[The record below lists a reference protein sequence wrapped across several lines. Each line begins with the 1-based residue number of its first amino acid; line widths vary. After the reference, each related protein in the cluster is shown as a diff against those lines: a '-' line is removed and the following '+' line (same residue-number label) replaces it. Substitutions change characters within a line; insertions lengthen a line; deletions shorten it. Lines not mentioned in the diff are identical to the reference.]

1 MLKTKKSKIII
12 GAVAILAVLAA
23 SSIWVMSN
31 MKSNSVDDFGYR
43 ALANADNAA
52 ATLTQLDHIIENS
65 IDGEDPVYHVYI
77 ITPGAADVSTV
88 SSFFT
93 NNDTG
98 FRKYVVNDNRT
109 ITNEMNPDKVD
120 VTVKAVGDLN
130 AMSADE
136 VSTELGKADLIYMY
150 ASGSDSYTGGNAIGE
165 DLYGYLHNYAFG
177 LNKPLIMNYGLSNSG
192 DNDDIQTVDP
202 VGKDSATYFMT
213 TQDFKNSWKRTR
225 TTNIKDWVLETA
237 VGNGDGQV
245 QDVIKKY
252 ISSNRSTYVPY
263 VVNNNTIPSGYT
275 DWASYWTRTGT
286 TDPTLNVL
294 YIHGDNAGD
303 TAQEWADMQ
312 QIASWMV
319 GEQGKH
325 IAFNTL
331 IDDFLPTKAV
341 CEQKAA
347 GVLTVDDLYT
357 DATRT
362 VKKYD
367 YIFIAPDTYA
377 NTDLSSEVVA
387 ELNQLSEDKSSLT
400 YILFGTLKGA
410 SVTTGGGT
418 GTTPENLTIDTSTNY
433 GKLID
438 LSITTNGYAKRSN
451 ILVVGTEYM
460 NTLAENPKNNPTK
473 VSQVVSLLNKSTFR
487 TYAGSG
493 SGGGSGSVSTTAYRV
508 LELQPCYPID
518 KELASKKTNIS
529 TNLSNYTNV
538 ADAGGQYNAVKPVGN
553 YYTIPANVLNTS
565 EIDNFMTEDT
575 SGNLTMT
582 QEYYQWDLSKA
593 KLAYAL
599 NMSVDQLEL
608 VQMSTDEYITVK
620 TDVSDS
626 YDLIYIGGNMSAFKH
641 NLAYG
646 FDPMNYSNKSWRD
659 YEAVFSMYCHT
670 GEITSIKGQRLA
682 TNNPYSFTR
691 MNGNDITYDRLTQL
705 EAYIDA
711 GMPIVFSNEIWNAYN
726 EAKTKGYK
734 NRYMDPDCN
743 MYKLCEYAENA
754 ATTKPTVL
762 LNWENRQLSGNT
774 DVFFT
779 DYYVA
784 KDEMTIDN
792 GDGFYGSAA
801 KVTVYSEYLSQQLYD
816 CVYADAASIRPKYT
830 IDTTALAYVEGDS
843 KTELTNRSVSWKVSL
858 LNPVP
863 GHTYQAML
871 LEDTDDNGVFD
882 VGTGVNAG
890 ERIATA
896 SFVGDTAE
904 LSYEYPSDEFGAFSW
919 KILVQD
925 TTSGAASGYSSITCF
940 AKLEDQPKKE
950 ASILEIMPMTVA
962 NCRSD
967 NPTSPDGHTF
977 YLDKNYQQSSGNPYR
992 FSSYGT
998 KAADEYGYC
1007 PIVHNPDSYG
1017 SDALNFNSN
1026 VIAKATSTGNYQGL
1040 DDMNMGKYMSSLS
1053 INRYDSTAGHE
1064 DRDYNYMDLVSDE
1077 YDFSLDIMYMDD
1089 IEFYANAARTSTP
1102 EERETYAEE
1111 AELAKE
1117 LYDAYLTEGTP
1128 EYERLKKVEDA
1139 LREALISIRDG
1150 NGYSATYVGKDWQGN
1165 EVSMQ
1170 LSYPS
1175 SAYKTYDIDGM
1186 LASRDY
1192 FRFFYLNNGVY
1203 HGSNYC
1209 QAAGLVYFGAY
1220 EPYIE
1225 EHDKMVEAY
1234 RKYRHYSMMAYGPNE
1249 YLRKNYD
1256 VIVVGFLDDY
1266 AGNFKDFSQ
1275 NATDDLLA
1283 FTTYKDEKG
1292 KEDGGSL
1299 MMTHDNMTYS
1309 NEASHAKVLT
1319 ATMRTA
1325 MSMAPFQNLTAVAGT
1340 EAGGISKYTT
1350 SDADRYFVSN
1360 LSSDSTMDLSMS
1372 STLTGSA
1379 WNSTVTAWRQKAS
1392 KHGASEVMG
1401 LLGYT
1406 DIFNVYRT
1414 NNGVSLRYTY
1424 AEFETENAI
1433 KYNMQVSGPLNVT
1446 GTAKATQV
1454 NRGVVTTY
1462 PFYIASDL
1470 RISNTHSQA
1479 FALDLE
1485 DEDVTVWYTLAA
1497 DSSSSAGT
1505 SGGTD
1510 YTTMKENSSFYAAS
1524 PKDGA
1529 DSYYIYSVGNITY
1542 CGAGHALITGDQRDN
1557 NDERRL
1563 FLNVLI
1569 NMAQKTGKTKEKE
1582 PGIVLFDPDG
1592 ITKAPG
1598 NIVKRDAENDYYINV
1613 NSGVSYPE
1621 FGFGIENLPSGLT
1634 VKDVQ
1639 IFYDLDYE
1647 AGMENGEVFIDDEN
1661 HVLIPTTDTII
1672 NTLNSGEVYLVNRT
1686 NCPALV
1692 TKREYFDK
1700 NYGGQYTYI
1709 VVRLTMSDN
1718 SVMTKRIKII
1728 LTRDLLDL
1736 T

>member
-93 NNDTG
+93 NNDAG

-192 DNDDIQTVDP
+192 DNDDIQPVNP

-237 VGNGDGQV
+237 FGSGDGQV
-245 QDVIKKY
+245 QDIIKKY
-252 ISSNRSTYVPY
+252 ISSNRSTYIRY
-263 VVNNNTIPSGYT
+263 ELNNNTVPDGYT
-275 DWASYWTRTGT
+275 WESYWARTGT
-286 TDPTLNVL
+286 PSMLNVL
-294 YIHGDNAGD
+294 YIYGDSTDAS
-303 TAQEWADMQ
+303 QELQDIEA
-312 QIASWMV
+312 IAAWMV
-319 GEQGKH
+319 GDGKH
-325 IAFNTL
+325 VVFNTM
-331 IDDFLPTKAV
+331 IDGNLPTNSDV
-341 CEQKAA
+341 TPLRA
-347 GVLTVDDLYT
+347 GTLTVDDLYT

-438 LSITTNGYAKRSN
+438 LSITTNGYAKKSN

-460 NTLAENPKNNPTK
+460 NTLAGAPKNNPTK

-518 KELASKKTNIS
+518 KELAATKTNIS
-529 TNLSNYTNV
+529 TNLSKYTN
-538 ADAGGQYNAVKPVGN
+538 ATWSGSQYDATKPVGN

-565 EIDNFMTEDT
+565 EIDNFMTEDS
-575 SGNLTMT
+575 SGNLSMT

-599 NMSVDQLEL
+599 NMSADQIEL

-626 YDLIYIGGNMSAFKH
+626 YDLIYIGGNMSAFKN

-646 FDPMNYSNKSWRD
+646 FSPMNYSIESWRD
-659 YEAVFSMYCHT
+659 YEAVFSMYSHT
-670 GEITSIKGQRLA
+670 GELTEITGQRI
-682 TNNPYSFTR
+682 TKNNPYRYTL

-762 LNWENRQLSGNT
+762 PNWENRQPSGNT
-774 DVFFT
+774 DAFFT

-784 KDEMTIDN
+784 KDEMTIEN

-801 KVTVYSEYLSQQLYD
+801 KVTVYEEYLSQQLYD
-816 CVYADAASIRPKYT
+816 CVYAETASIRPKYT
-830 IDTTALAYVEGDS
+830 IDTTALTYVEGDS

-858 LNPVP
+858 LNPVE

-882 VGTGVNAG
+882 VGTAVNAG

-904 LSYEYPSDEFGAFSW
+904 LAYTYPSDEFGAFSW

-925 TTSGAASGYSSITCF
+925 TTSGAASGYSAITCF

-967 NPTSPDGHTF
+967 NPTAPDGHTF

-1007 PIVHNPDSYG
+1007 PIMHNSNSYG

-1150 NGYSATYVGKDWQGN
+1150 NGYSATYVGTDWQGK

-1192 FRFFYLNNGVY
+1192 FRFFYLNNEVY

-1209 QAAGLVYFGAY
+1209 QSAGLVYFGAY
-1220 EPYIE
+1220 KPYIE

-1309 NEASHAKVLT
+1309 NEASHAQVLT
-1319 ATMRTA
+1319 ATMRSV
-1325 MSMAPFQNLTAVAGT
+1325 MGMAPFQKLTAIDGT
-1340 EAGGISKYTT
+1340 GESGINKYKS
-1350 SDADRYFVSN
+1350 SDEDRYFLSN
-1360 LSSDSTMDLSMS
+1360 LSSDASMDLSKNS
-1372 STLTGSA
+1372 SLTGSA
-1379 WNSTVTAWRQKAS
+1379 WNSTVSSWRQRAS
-1392 KHGASEVMG
+1392 KGGNGLG

-1406 DIFNVYRT
+1406 DVFNVYET
-1414 NNGVSLRYTY
+1414 NNGKTLRYSY
-1424 AEFETENAI
+1424 AEFQIENAI

-1592 ITKAPG
+1592 KTKAPG

-1621 FGFGIENLPSGLT
+1621 FGFGIENLPSGQT
-1634 VKDVQ
+1634 VKNVQ
-1639 IFYDLDYE
+1639 IFYDLDYTP
-1647 AGMENGEVFIDDEN
+1647 GMEHGEDFVDNEN

-1672 NTLNSGEVYLVNRT
+1672 NALNSGEVYLVNRT

-1709 VVRLTMSDN
+1709 VVRVTLSDD